1 MGRGKGKR
9 KEMNG
14 KGEKETKENKKN
26 ILIQILVPSYCR
38 IL

>member
-14 KGEKETKENKKN
+14 KGEKETKENLKKYSHTDSCTF
-26 ILIQILVPSYCR
+26 IL
-38 IL
+38 